1 MVRIKEDSPGRSVK
15 VTKPEMARKSQ
26 PAEPEVSAGASRLRR
41 SQRGRS
47 ARRGI
52 FATILIILLL
62 GVGWFTARAALVWLN
77 IDTGSGF
84 LATLFNIKSTK
95 LIGEEDGRVNFLL
108 MGNPGGMD
116 NDGPNLTDTIM
127 LASYNSTDKN
137 LHLFSIPR
145 DLYTNLDGYGMTKAN
160 AVYELGDSKFS
171 DGSGT
176 ALKTFGDLL
185 GVTIPYYVKI
195 DFDGFKQ
202 AVDEL
207 GGVTVEVKKDLL
219 DTQYPDGNKG
229 YVTVDIKAGT
239 YTMDGEMALKYAR
252 SRQSTSDFDRARRQQ
267 QILVALRD
275 KAKELDLLT
284 SPTKLLD
291 IAGIVQDHFSTN
303 LTNPEMGRLLQLLSD
318 FDSTQ
323 ITNKVF
329 DDSPAGGLYGT
340 KVDGLFVLKPVGDDY
355 NKLKEMVEAALAT
368 TMPGTEQPVEDAVTT
383 PLKVEVLN
391 GTNVTG
397 LAGKIAATL
406 KTGGFDVVKTGNNAT
421 KGFTDSII
429 YDGTGGTRP
438 NAIRQLV
445 ELTGATLSTETVTL
459 SAGAEVRLVVGESA
473 NK

>member
-1 MVRIKEDSPGRSVK
+1 MN
-15 VTKPEMARKSQ
+15 
-26 PAEPEVSAGASRLRR
+26 RLPP
-41 SQRGRS
+41 Q
-47 ARRGI
+47 
-52 FATILIILLL
+52 
-62 GVGWFTARAALVWLN
+62 
-77 IDTGSGF
+77 
-84 LATLFNIKSTK
+84 
-95 LIGEEDGRVNFLL
+95 
-108 MGNPGGMD
+108 
-116 NDGPNLTDTIM
+116 
-127 LASYNSTDKN
+127 
-137 LHLFSIPR
+137 
-145 DLYTNLDGYGMTKAN
+145 
-160 AVYELGDSKFS
+160 
-171 DGSGT
+171 
-176 ALKTFGDLL
+176 
-185 GVTIPYYVKI
+185 
-195 DFDGFKQ
+195 
-202 AVDEL
+202 
-207 GGVTVEVKKDLL
+207 
-219 DTQYPDGNKG
+219 
-229 YVTVDIKAGT
+229 
-239 YTMDGEMALKYAR
+239 
-252 SRQSTSDFDRARRQQ
+252 
-267 QILVALRD
+267 
-275 KAKELDLLT
+275 
-284 SPTKLLD
+284 TKLLD